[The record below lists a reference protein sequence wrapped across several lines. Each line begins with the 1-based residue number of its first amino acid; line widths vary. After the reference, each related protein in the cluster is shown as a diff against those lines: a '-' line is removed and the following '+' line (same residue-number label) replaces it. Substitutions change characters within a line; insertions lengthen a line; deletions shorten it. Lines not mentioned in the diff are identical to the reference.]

1 MSDHGTSYG
10 MGLVAQMIKRA
21 IPGTYVKSISTNSF
35 AKEDVRD
42 TVFRSINEQL
52 DYVCGMIHKDKKL
65 SNGFH
70 MIGISQGGLLVRALA
85 QKCNFSN
92 VGTVVSI
99 GGLQQGIFGIPK
111 CINNGF
117 IPYCLWLNK
126 FLSDI
131 VYTEYIQSRFV
142 PAQYWHDPFKENDY
156 RKYSQ
161 FLADINQENRVN
173 ETYRENLKKI
183 RRLVLV
189 KFTNDTVVLPSE
201 SSWFGFYRTGSS
213 SHIVKLRDSVLYTED
228 RLGLQVLD
236 KRGDLYLIEKSGEHL
251 DFTNKWFVNNI
262 LIRFLK

>member
-1 MSDHGTSYG
+1 

-99 GGLQQGIFGIPK
+99 GGLQQENSAFSIGEVYQRHRRTSQRIIMVW
-111 CINNGF
+111 ILSNW
-117 IPYCLWLNK
+117 IIITYTPYHTMVAHQSPYK
-126 FLSDI
+126 QQDEMI
-131 VYTEYIQSRFV
+131 VLKTR
-142 PAQYWHDPFKENDY
+142 
-156 RKYSQ
+156 
-161 FLADINQENRVN
+161 NQRV
-173 ETYRENLKKI
+173 
-183 RRLVLV
+183 V
-189 KFTNDTVVLPSE
+189 F
-201 SSWFGFYRTGSS
+201 
-213 SHIVKLRDSVLYTED
+213 
-228 RLGLQVLD
+228 
-236 KRGDLYLIEKSGEHL
+236 
-251 DFTNKWFVNNI
+251 
-262 LIRFLK
+262 